1 MKTSPTP
8 VVSDADVLI
17 HMAKLRR
24 LPLLRVLYEYVSISE
39 YVRQEITSENDL
51 GITEAIGAYLI
62 VHPASPEKAAAV
74 AAQHGIHIGEAHTK
88 VLGELLNAKLFLSN
102 ERKVRKAAIAEG
114 FRVAG
119 TIGVILRA
127 AHLRTVTMSE
137 ALSLMELM
145 RSEDFRIHPDLI
157 QEAINTLHDPFD
169 P

>member
-74 AAQHGIHIGEAHTK
+74 AAQHGIHIGGEGGEYESL
-88 VLGELLNAKLFLSN
+88 VLDCPLFS
-102 ERKVRKAAIAEG
+102 KKIHVVHAETNWDEKS
-114 FRVAG
+114 RSG
-119 TIGVILRA
+119 TFDIKEIR
-127 AHLRTVTMSE
+127 
-137 ALSLMELM
+137 
-145 RSEDFRIHPDLI
+145 LI
-157 QEAINTLHDPFD
+157 DK
-169 P
+169 